1 MFVVTFVRCSIP
13 HYIIYLKTSC
23 VTQYH
28 PVYCTL
34 PTVGSKTLFPCCAH
48 TILLHSHM
56 TLYRSTV
63 TFMNE
68 VRKGEREEEENKK
81 NSEKRFRFLHI
92 RDFIILLL
100 LFVFL

>member
-1 MFVVTFVRCSIP
+1 
-13 HYIIYLKTSC
+13 
-23 VTQYH
+23 
-28 PVYCTL
+28 
-34 PTVGSKTLFPCCAH
+34 
-48 TILLHSHM
+48 M